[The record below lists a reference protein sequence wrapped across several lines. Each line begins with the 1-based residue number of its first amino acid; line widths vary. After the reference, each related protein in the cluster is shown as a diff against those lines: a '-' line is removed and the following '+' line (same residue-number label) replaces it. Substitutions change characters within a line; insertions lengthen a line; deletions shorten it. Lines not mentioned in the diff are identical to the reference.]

1 MPTLTAEAFGAIKGT
16 TQGNVLSVVCTA
28 ELPTPRNT
36 SNNCDSKSFPLSF
49 PLCFPNDIDVDH
61 VFVFV
66 VLEKEEFV
74 DIARNSEK
82 TVQCMRGLL
91 ANCLL

>member
-66 VLEKEEFV
+66 VLGSEDWI
-74 DIARNSEK
+74 DIAEMFDQIK
-82 TVQCMRGLL
+82 QCKRVRLSD
-91 ANCLL
+91 CLL

>member
-36 SNNCDSKSFPLSF
+36 SNNCDSKSFP
-49 PLCFPNDIDVDH
+49 NDIDVDH

-66 VLEKEEFV
+66 VLGSEDWI
-74 DIARNSEK
+74 DIAEMFDQIK
-82 TVQCMRGLL
+82 QCKRVRLSD
-91 ANCLL
+91 CLL

>member
-1 MPTLTAEAFGAIKGT
+1 MPSLIAEAFGAIKGT

-36 SNNCDSKSFPLSF
+36 SNNCDSKSFP
-49 PLCFPNDIDVDH
+49 NDIDVDH

-66 VLEKEEFV
+66 VLGSEDWI
-74 DIARNSEK
+74 DIAEMFDQIK
-82 TVQCMRGLL
+82 QCKRVRLSD
-91 ANCLL
+91 CLL